1 MTTQPDSARRRQTLR
16 NRYGF
21 GIGTIGRDA
30 AYTLISMFLLFYLSD
45 ILGVS
50 QQVFATVSIVI
61 VAGRILD
68 AIIDPFVGV
77 LVDNTRS
84 RWGKFKPWIVVGI
97 LVSSA
102 LTVMM
107 FTPWDLGEVAFVLV
121 FSIVYVA
128 WSAAFAANDISF
140 WSMLPA
146 LTQSQR
152 EREKIGSFARICAS
166 IGTFSVVV
174 AIVPV
179 SSAIGEATGDIRSS
193 FFWVALVI
201 AVVMVVL
208 QLVMVLL
215 TQEDRTVVTESHT
228 KFRELVTVIF
238 RNDQLLAIAVA
249 FVLFMTAFAVTTGF
263 GTYYFKYVYGD
274 VDTYGIFAAV
284 LGVSQITALALYPLF
299 SARMSRSRLFT
310 IALFVVVAG
319 YVLFFFAPPGG
330 LLYVVIAGIAVFAAQ
345 ATIQI
350 QLLMFVADTVEYGEH
365 KFGRRN
371 DSVTLSLQPVIYKS
385 SSALANGVVAWA
397 VIASGMLD
405 AESAADMTDGGTT
418 LVKVAMFVVPGVMIA
433 LSYLIYRRFYTLDE
447 GRYAQIVE
455 ELRERRGTVGA
466 ATIADAGVESVV
478 EASAV
483 EAEERRGDS

>member
-1 MTTQPDSARRRQTLR
+1 MTNQTLR
-16 NRYGF
+16 NRFGF

-45 ILGVS
+45 ILQVS
-50 QQVFATVSIVI
+50 TEVFATVSIVI

-68 AIIDPFVGV
+68 AVIDPFIGV

-97 LVSSA
+97 LLSA
-102 LTVMM
+102 GLTVLL
-107 FTPWDLGEVAFVLV
+107 FTPWDLGEVAFILV
-121 FSIVYVA
+121 FSVVYVA
-128 WSAAFAANDISF
+128 WSAAFAANDISY

-146 LTQSQR
+146 LTQDQR

-179 SSAIGEATGDIRSS
+179 STAIGEATGDIRSS

-201 AVVMVVL
+201 SIAMVVF
-208 QLVMVLL
+208 QMIMVLL
-215 TQEDRTVVTESHT
+215 TREDRTVVTHSHT
-228 KFRELVTVIF
+228 RFRDLVQVIF
-238 RNDQLLAIAVA
+238 RNDQLLAIAVS

-274 VDTYGIFAAV
+274 VDMYGVFAAV
-284 LGVSQITALALYPLF
+284 LGVSQITALALYPVVA
-299 SARMSRSRLFT
+299 ARMTRRTLFT
-310 IALFVVVAG
+310 VALFVVLGGYGLFFITPPGVLWMVVVAG
-319 YVLFFFAPPGG
+319 V
-330 LLYVVIAGIAVFAAQ
+330 AVFAAQ
-345 ATIQI
+345 AMIQI

-385 SSALANGVVAWA
+385 SSALASAVVAWT
-397 VIASGMLD
+397 VIASGMID
-405 AESAADMTDGGTT
+405 AESHTDMTESGDT
-418 LVKVAMFVVPGVMIA
+418 LVKVMMFVIPAALIA
-433 LSYLIYRRFYTLDE
+433 VSYVIYRRFYTLTE
-447 GRYAQIVE
+447 IRYAEIVS
-455 ELRERRGTVGA
+455 ELHERRA
-466 ATIADAGVESVV
+466 EPALEDRADA
-478 EASAV
+478 
-483 EAEERRGDS
+483 